1 VTPDAGAQPGGL
13 SPAEGSGPRGLL
25 AYRSAQGRW
34 VVAAMILGSS
44 VAGIDSTVVAV
55 ALPAIGR
62 NLHVG
67 FQDLQ
72 WTVTSYTLTLAS
84 LILLAGSLSDRWGR
98 RQVFLAGLGWFT
110 VASVLCA
117 AAPGIGWLIAA
128 RAVQGIGGALMTPA
142 SLAIIEAAFAPS
154 DRARAIGTWAGF
166 SGVSA
171 AIAPFL
177 GGWLLE
183 AGSWRA
189 IFLINV
195 PVAAAVAWMTRRHV
209 PESRDTSASGSADWP
224 GALAG
229 VAALATITYA
239 ILVLPGGGV
248 RSPGFAAAAVLAVGS
263 SATFAVTEWR
273 KSHPMLPPAIFA
285 PAQFRAANAVT
296 FVVNGA
302 LGGFAFVFIPAL
314 EIIAGYS
321 PVVAGSALVPVTVV
335 TLLLSG
341 ASGQLAQRIG
351 PRPQLV
357 AGCLLC
363 TVASMLAVRIGPDAD
378 YWTVVLPVAVLFGL
392 GLASLIPPL
401 TATAMNSAPDSLAGL
416 ASGVNNA
423 VARVAGLLWIAALPP
438 VTGLT
443 GAAYTDPVQFQSSFA
458 RISWICAAAFACAA
472 VLAATFI
479 SGPLRRTPAPSP
491 ALVQTPVPHLAC
503 PVAFRHAPRQTRKPN
518 SSQASNRSRIADTP
532 SPSRRRIDH
541 AQ

>member
-1 VTPDAGAQPGGL
+1 MEVRLVTPDTGAQPDEL
-13 SPAEGSGPRGLL
+13 SPADGSGPGELL
-25 AYRSAQGRW
+25 AYRSARGRW
-34 VVAAMILGSS
+34 VVAAMVLGSS

-62 NLHVG
+62 NLHAG

-72 WTVTSYTLTLAS
+72 WTVTGYTLTLAS

-98 RQVFLAGLGWFT
+98 RRVFLAGVGWFT
-110 VASVLCA
+110 AASVLCA
-117 AAPGIGWLIAA
+117 AAPSIGWLIAA

-142 SLAIIEAAFAPS
+142 SLAIIEATIAPG
-154 DRARAIGTWAGF
+154 DRTRAIGTWAGF

-171 AIAPFL
+171 AIAPFV

-195 PVAAAVAWMTRRHV
+195 PVAAVTAWITRRHV
-209 PESRDTSASGSADWP
+209 PESRDTSASGRADWP

-229 VAALATITYA
+229 VAALAATTYA
-239 ILVLPGGGV
+239 ILVLPGAGV
-248 RSPGFAAAAVLAVGS
+248 GSPQFAAAAVLAAVS
-263 SATFAVTEWR
+263 WSAFAVTER
-273 KSHPMLPPAIFA
+273 RGSHPMLPPAIFA

-302 LGGFAFVFIPAL
+302 LGGFAFVFIPGL

-321 PVVAGSALVPVTVV
+321 PVVAGSALVPVTAV
-335 TLLLSG
+335 TVLLSG

-351 PRPQLV
+351 PRPPLV
-357 AGCLLC
+357 AGCLAC
-363 TVASMLAVRIGPDAD
+363 AAASMLAVRIGPHAG
-378 YWTVVLPVAVLFGL
+378 YWTAVFPLAVLFGL
-392 GLASLIPPL
+392 GLASLLPPL
-401 TATAMNSAPDSLAGL
+401 TASAMNSAPDSLAGL

-438 VTGLT
+438 LTGLT
-443 GAAYTDPVQFQSSFA
+443 GAAYTDPARFQSSFA
-458 RISWICAAAFACAA
+458 QISWICAAAFAGAA

-479 SGPLRRTPAPSP
+479 TGSPRSAPAPRT
-491 ALVQTPVPHLAC
+491 ALIQTPVPHLTC
-503 PVAFRHAPRQTRKPN
+503 PVRMPGNVARGDRER
-518 SSQASNRSRIADTP
+518 
-532 SPSRRRIDH
+532 
-541 AQ
+541 